1 VNTSQSAGGTAWRW
15 LWRAVALALPVVLA
29 NACWRMDTVVHL
41 ATGPLAF
48 TVALAPSE
56 WPLRAFAE
64 TRAEIWLWRAAV
76 AAGLASAWRLT
87 YLPHGHLG
95 VSDLVVPA
103 IALAM
108 SIGFSR
114 ARLHDRRQRLSK
126 PLNFPL
132 TGTWYV
138 ARGSERRHDP
148 YAAMLELRGAI
159 DLVKIG
165 PDGRRVRR
173 GASPADYPAY
183 GSPVYAPCD
192 GVVTGAADGL
202 PDTPLGRPGDGPPE
216 GNHLWIDTGHETV
229 LLAHLRPGSL
239 HAAVGDHVRSG
250 QLLAEVGTS
259 GTSDEPHLHLHAER
273 DDRGLDLR
281 FAEVGRR
288 GLWRGRRIT
297 VAPRAAE

>member
-1 VNTSQSAGGTAWRW
+1 VNELRGACGTAMNW
-15 LWRAVALALPVVLA
+15 LWRAFALAVPVVLV

-41 ATGPLAF
+41 ATGPLAV
-48 TVALAPSE
+48 TAGMAVTG
-56 WPLRAFAE
+56 WPLRDVAD
-64 TRAEIWLWRAAV
+64 TRTEIWLWRAAV

-95 VSDLVVPA
+95 VSDLLVPV
-103 IALAM
+103 IVLAM
-108 SIGFSR
+108 SISLLR
-114 ARLHDRRQRLSK
+114 ARFHDWRQRLSQ

-138 ARGSERRHDP
+138 ARGSERRRDP
-148 YAAMLELRGAI
+148 YAPMLEQRGAV
-159 DLVKIG
+159 DLVKVG

-202 PDTPLGRPGDGPPE
+202 PDAPPGRPGYGPPE

-239 HAAVGDHVRSG
+239 RVAVGDRVRSG
-250 QLLAEVGTS
+250 QLLAGVGTS
-259 GTSDEPHLHLHAER
+259 GASDEPHLHVHAER

-281 FAEVGRR
+281 FAGLGRR

-297 VAPRAAE
+297 VPPRAAE